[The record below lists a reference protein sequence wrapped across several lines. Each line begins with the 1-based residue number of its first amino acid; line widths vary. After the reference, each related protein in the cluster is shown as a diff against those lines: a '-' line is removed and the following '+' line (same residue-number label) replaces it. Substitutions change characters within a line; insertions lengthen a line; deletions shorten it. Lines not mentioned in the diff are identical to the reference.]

1 MKESEI
7 RAILGRLCTELDAKR
22 GARIAGAAVVGTSL
36 ALGTGCGGVTET
48 REPEA
53 DSGVQDGSPDAHADA
68 KPDVLP
74 NDAAVD
80 QGPLPP
86 YMAPDSGP
94 TPDYMAADAADD
106 GPTPVYMSACAPP
119 PADRDPS
126 V

>member
-7 RAILGRLCTELDAKR
+7 RAILERLCTDLDTRR

-36 ALGTGCGGVTET
+36 ALGTGCGGIAET
-48 REPEA
+48 RNPEA
-53 DSGVQDGSPDAHADA
+53 DSGVNDGSADA
-68 KPDVLP
+68 DAEAEP

-94 TPDYMAADAADD
+94 SPDYMAVDAAPDD
-106 GPTPVYMSACAPP
+106 GPTPVYMSACAPATDRGDP
-119 PADRDPS
+119 P